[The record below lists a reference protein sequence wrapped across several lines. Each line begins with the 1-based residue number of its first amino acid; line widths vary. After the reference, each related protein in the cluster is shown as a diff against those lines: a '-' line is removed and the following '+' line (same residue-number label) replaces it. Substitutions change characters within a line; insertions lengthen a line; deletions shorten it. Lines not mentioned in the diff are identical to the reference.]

1 VGQSCRLGRSLVEAG
16 VPYVQV
22 NWSQFVEVLYPFSD
36 YGWDTHAD
44 NFGLLADWHGP
55 LLDQVFSTLLDD
67 LEQRGLLK
75 TTLVV
80 CLGEFGRTPRINS
93 IGSRDHWHQ
102 CYFSIWAGAGVQPG
116 RVIGESDPRGEYPVS
131 RPITP
136 AMVGTT
142 MLDRLGIT
150 TELRAELGVL
160 REGRVIDEL
169 F

>member
-1 VGQSCRLGRSLVEAG
+1 M
-16 VPYVQV
+16 
-22 NWSQFVEVLYPFSD
+22 
-36 YGWDTHAD
+36 
-44 NFGLLADWHGP
+44 ADWHGP
-55 LLDQVFSTLLDD
+55 LLDQVLSTLLDD

-80 CLGEFGRTPRINS
+80 CLGEFGRTPRINA

-116 RVIGESDPRGEYPVS
+116 RLIGESDPRGEYPVS

-142 MLDRLGIT
+142 ILDRLGIN
-150 TELRAELGVL
+150 TEMRAELGVL
-160 REGRVIDEL
+160 PDGRVIDEL